1 MLLLTKQW
9 LKRAHP
15 YRSINE
21 FFQSIGD
28 TIFRVKGETDFEP
41 YFYIYN
47 DYAQI

>member
-1 MLLLTKQW
+1 MYITKQW
-9 LKRAHP
+9 SKRAHP
-15 YRSINE
+15 YRSMNK

-47 DYAQI
+47 VYAQI